1 MEQFISKK
9 KSLNCRGKLLS
20 LDKPLVMGILNIT
33 PDSFYD
39 GNRYINRDNIFR
51 RIENILQ
58 EGADIVDIG
67 AYSSRP
73 GADNIAE
80 KEELNRLI
88 PALEIIRNNF
98 PEAIVSVDTFRA
110 NIAKAVIENFDVEI
124 INDIS
129 GGELD
134 SKMVDTVAQYPVSY
148 IAMHMRGN
156 PQTMQ
161 NYTNYK
167 DIVNDLIEYF
177 ARKIN
182 HLKKSGI
189 KDLIIDPGF
198 GFSKTLEQNYE
209 ILKKL
214 ELFQLLEHPVLVGIS
229 RKSMIYKYLG
239 ISPENSLNG
248 TSILNTIALLKNA
261 DILRVHDV
269 KEAVE
274 AVKLLAL
281 IK

>member
-1 MEQFISKK
+1 MEQFIGKK
-9 KSLNCRGKLLS
+9 KSLNCGGKLLI

-39 GNRYINRDNIFR
+39 GNKYTSRDKIYR
-51 RIENILQ
+51 RLENILQ
-58 EGADIVDIG
+58 EGAGIVDVG

-73 GADNIAE
+73 GAENIPE

-88 PALEIIRNNF
+88 PALEIIRKNF
-98 PEAIVSVDTFRA
+98 PDTVVSVDTFRA
-110 NIAKAVIENFDVEI
+110 NIAKSVIENFGVEI

-134 SKMVDTVAQYPVSY
+134 KNMIDTVAQYPVGY

-161 NYTNYK
+161 NYTDYK

-177 ARKIN
+177 TKKIN
-182 HLKKSGI
+182 QLKNSGI
-189 KDLIIDPGF
+189 NDLIIDPGF
-198 GFSKTLEQNYE
+198 GFSKTLKQNYE

-214 ELFQLLEHPVLVGIS
+214 ELFQLLAHPVLVGIS
-229 RKSMIYKYLG
+229 RKSMIYKHLG

-274 AVKLLAL
+274 AIKLLAS